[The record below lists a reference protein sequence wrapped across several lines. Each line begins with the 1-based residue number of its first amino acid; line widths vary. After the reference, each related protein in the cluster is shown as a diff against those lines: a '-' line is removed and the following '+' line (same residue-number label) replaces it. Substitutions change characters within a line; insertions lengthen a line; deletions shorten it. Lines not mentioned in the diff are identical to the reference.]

1 MKSMKEILAIGTEMA
16 GEGYED
22 LKVEER
28 WAESKA
34 IMAKLY
40 NVPIEHFNKGREK
53 ARAKAKKEEPSP
65 QMDLFDDA

>member
-1 MKSMKEILAIGTEMA
+1 MKSMKEILEIA

-22 LKVEER
+22 LEVEDR

-53 ARAKAKKEEPSP
+53 AKAKANKEIHV
-65 QMDLFDDA
+65 QLDLFDDA